1 MRLFLVS
8 YRFLKPNEVILKKII
23 FWLALIVGI
32 VALIGSCAKKDDTT
46 TTTTLSAPTGLTA
59 TGGASQVVLDW
70 TAVSG
75 ASSYTVYWDNATGV
89 SSSSTAITSV
99 STDSYS
105 HTGLDNGT
113 TYYYKVAAVDSAGTA
128 GTLSSEVNATTYKY
142 LSSTTTASGSI
153 TVGSE
158 TMSGVYATEC
168 YTSALSTLI
177 SAGRVP
183 SDTAS
188 YGFMTVVTGSDNIS
202 EESQFFT
209 DSSCTTN
216 SLLMKTQ
223 YDNVTVG
230 SASGSNYPLT
240 LTKARS
246 LITAGTTDGKTMI
259 EAMYGGFITVTVGT
273 EYTDTYAGST
283 NPRYNLINL
292 SSTTLYMA
300 DESSSETPSSV
311 GDTAMTKQ

>member
-1 MRLFLVS
+1 MKKLLFWMV
-8 YRFLKPNEVILKKII
+8 
-23 FWLALIVGI
+23 LIVGI
-32 VALIGSCAKKDDTT
+32 VALIGSCAKKDDSSSTS
-46 TTTTLSAPTGLTA
+46 TLSAPTGVTA
-59 TGGASQVVLDW
+59 TAGASQVSLTW
-70 TAVSG
+70 TVPSG
-75 ASSYTVYWDNATGV
+75 ASSHIVYWDNATGV
-89 SSSSTAITSV
+89 SSSSTAITVNSANYY
-99 STDSYS
+99 T

-168 YTSALSTLI
+168 ITSALSTLI

-216 SLLMKTQ
+216 SLLLKTQ

-246 LITAGTTDGKTMI
+246 LITAGTTAGETYV
-259 EAMYGGFITVTVGT
+259 EALWGGSINVTVGT
-273 EYTDTYAGST
+273 EYTDTYTGST
-283 NPRYNLINL
+283 NPRYSLINL
-292 SSTTLYMA
+292 SSTTLYQS
-300 DESSSETPSSV
+300 DVSESGTPSSV
-311 GDTAMTKQ
+311 GDTGLTKQ

>member
-1 MRLFLVS
+1 M
-8 YRFLKPNEVILKKII
+8 KKE
-23 FWLALIVGI
+23 LIYLTLLVGI
-32 VALIGSCAKKDDTT
+32 TAIIGACKKEDDSSSTS
-46 TTTTLSAPTGLTA
+46 TLSAPTGVTA
-59 TGGASQVVLDW
+59 TAGASQVSISW
-70 TAVSG
+70 TVPYG
-75 ASSYTVYWDNATGV
+75 ASSHIVYWDNATGV
-89 SSSSTAITSV
+89 SSSSTAITVNSANYY
-99 STDSYS
+99 T

-168 YTSALSTLI
+168 ITTALSTLI

-188 YGFMTVVTGSDNIS
+188 YGFMTVVSGSDNIS

-246 LITAGTTDGKTMI
+246 LVTAGTTAGETFV
-259 EAMYGGFITVTVGT
+259 EALWSNSINVTVGT
-273 EYTDTYAGST
+273 EYTDTYTGST
-283 NPRYNLINL
+283 NPRYSLINL
-292 SSTTLYMA
+292 SSTTLYQS
-300 DESSSETPSSV
+300 DVSSSATPSSV
-311 GDTAMTKQ
+311 GDTALTKQ

>member
-1 MRLFLVS
+1 MKKLLFWMV
-8 YRFLKPNEVILKKII
+8 
-23 FWLALIVGI
+23 LIVGI
-32 VALIGSCAKKDDTT
+32 VALIGSCAKKDGETAATAAADNTT
-46 TTTTLSAPTGLTA
+46 STT
-59 TGGASQVVLDW
+59 
-70 TAVSG
+70 
-75 ASSYTVYWDNATGV
+75 SYI
-89 SSSSTAITSV
+89 ST
-99 STDSYS
+99 
-105 HTGLDNGT
+105 
-113 TYYYKVAAVDSAGTA
+113 
-128 GTLSSEVNATTYKY
+128 
-142 LSSTTTASGSI
+142 TTTASGSI

-158 TMSGVYATEC
+158 TMSGVYASEC
-168 YTSALSTLI
+168 LTSNLSSLI

-188 YGFMTVVTGSDNIS
+188 YGFAYVVTGSDNVS
-202 EESQFFT
+202 DESMFFT

-216 SLLMKTQ
+216 SVIQKHQ

-246 LITAGTTDGKTMI
+246 LITAGTTTAETYI
-259 EAMYGGFITVTVGT
+259 EAAWGGFINVTVGT

-292 SSTTLYMA
+292 SSTTLYIGT
-300 DESSSETPSSV
+300 ESSSETPSSV

>member
-1 MRLFLVS
+1 MKKLLFWMV
-8 YRFLKPNEVILKKII
+8 
-23 FWLALIVGI
+23 LIVGI
-32 VALIGSCAKKDDTT
+32 VALIGSCAKKDD
-46 TTTTLSAPTGLTA
+46 
-59 TGGASQVVLDW
+59 
-70 TAVSG
+70 
-75 ASSYTVYWDNATGV
+75 
-89 SSSSTAITSV
+89 STAATAAADNTTSTTSYI
-99 STDSYS
+99 ST
-105 HTGLDNGT
+105 
-113 TYYYKVAAVDSAGTA
+113 
-128 GTLSSEVNATTYKY
+128 
-142 LSSTTTASGSI
+142 TTTASGSI

-158 TMSGVYATEC
+158 TMSGVYASEC
-168 YTSALSTLI
+168 LTSNLSGLI

-188 YGFMTVVTGSDNIS
+188 YGFAYVVTGSDNVS
-202 EESQFFT
+202 DESMFFT

-216 SLLMKTQ
+216 SVIQKHQ

-246 LITAGTTDGKTMI
+246 LITAGTTTAETYI
-259 EAMYGGFITVTVGT
+259 EAAWGGFINVTVGT

-292 SSTTLYMA
+292 SSTTLYIGT
-300 DESSSETPSSV
+300 ESSLETPSSV

>member
-1 MRLFLVS
+1 MKKLLFWMV
-8 YRFLKPNEVILKKII
+8 
-23 FWLALIVGI
+23 LIVGI
-32 VALIGSCAKKDDTT
+32 VALIGSCAKKDDSSSTS
-46 TTTTLSAPTGLTA
+46 TLSAPTGVTA
-59 TGGASQVVLDW
+59 TAGASQVSLTW
-70 TAVSG
+70 TVPSG
-75 ASSYTVYWDNATGV
+75 ASSHIVYWDNATGV
-89 SSSSTAITSV
+89 SSSSTAITVNSANYY
-99 STDSYS
+99 T

-168 YTSALSTLI
+168 ITTALSTLI

-188 YGFMTVVTGSDNIS
+188 YGFMTVVSGSDNIS

-216 SLLMKTQ
+216 SLLLKTQ

-246 LITAGTTDGKTMI
+246 LITAGTTAGETYV
-259 EAMYGGFITVTVGT
+259 EALWGGAINVTVGT
-273 EYTDTYAGST
+273 EYTDTYTGST
-283 NPRYNLINL
+283 NPRYSLINL
-292 SSTTLYMA
+292 SSTTLYQS
-300 DESSSETPSSV
+300 DVSESGTPSSV
-311 GDTAMTKQ
+311 GDTGLTKQ

>member
-1 MRLFLVS
+1 M
-8 YRFLKPNEVILKKII
+8 KKAFIY
-23 FWLALIVGI
+23 FTLIVGI
-32 VALIGSCAKKDDTT
+32 TAIIGACKKEDDSSSTS
-46 TTTTLSAPTGLTA
+46 TLSAPTGLTA
-59 TGGASQVVLDW
+59 TGLASQILLDW

-113 TYYYKVAAVDSAGTA
+113 TYYYKVAAVDPAGT

-142 LSSTTTASGSI
+142 VSTSTTASGSI
-153 TVGSE
+153 TVGSQ
-158 TMSGVYATEC
+158 TMSGVYASQC
-168 YTSALSTLI
+168 LTSDLSSLI
-177 SAGRVP
+177 SAGKGP

-188 YGFMTVVTGSDNIS
+188 YGFALVVTGSDNVS
-202 EESQFFT
+202 DESMFFT

-216 SLLMKTQ
+216 SLLLKTQ

-246 LITAGTTDGKTMI
+246 LITAGTTAGETYI
-259 EAMYGGFITVTVGT
+259 EALWGGSINVTVGT
-273 EYTDTYAGST
+273 EYTDTYTGST
-283 NPRYNLINL
+283 NPRYSLINL
-292 SSTTLYMA
+292 SSTTLYMG

-311 GDTAMTKQ
+311 GDDAMTKQ